1 MAMVTGTRW
10 QDLFPTPPTEQ
21 GTVGARVPEQPIVQ
35 QPIVQQPYAEQVYVP
50 EPYLED
56 TYEGK
61 AYLETPSADVT
72 SVQAPYTETL
82 YRDEPTADEEYR
94 TPAADRSA
102 EDQGYRRDMGRAQAR
117 RRVLGAR
124 HRVLEHRDVSGGW
137 LRPAVFG
144 AMDGLVTNA
153 SLIAGVGGGGAAN
166 HTIVLTGLAGLIA
179 GAFSMATGEYISVC
193 SQNELTEAEVVV
205 EQLQHWRDPEGEEQE
220 LAAAYVKRGVAPD
233 LAEAVAQ
240 QISVDPKEAV
250 KVHIREELG
259 IDPDDLPSPW
269 TAAGASFA
277 SFTVGA
283 LLPLLPYLLGAP
295 AALVLALLLAA
306 VASFAGGAS
315 VAQLTG
321 RPPLQGG
328 LRQFGLGTLAT
339 GMTFLV
345 GLLVGAHVS

>member
-1 MAMVTGTRW
+1 MAAKTWR
-10 QDLFPTPPTEQ
+10 DLYPAPATVPPTAPPLAPTPAPMPAP
-21 GTVGARVPEQPIVQ
+21 VSAPLLP
-35 QPIVQQPYAEQVYVP
+35 P
-50 EPYLED
+50 
-56 TYEGK
+56 
-61 AYLETPSADVT
+61 PSEELT
-72 SVQAPYTETL
+72 SVMELNSLIGLTEEL
-82 YRDEPTADEEYR
+82 DS
-94 TPAADRSA
+94 DRSA
-102 EDQGYRRDMGRAQAR
+102 PPEPTVVLTPRTGAGPRPRREPGRADTR
-117 RRVLGAR
+117 RGLLGAR
-124 HRVLEHRDVSGGW
+124 HRPLVHRDVSGGW

-193 SQNELTEAEVVV
+193 SQNELTEAEVQV
-205 EQLQHWRDPEGEEQE
+205 EQLQHWRNPEGEERE
-220 LAAAYVKRGVAPD
+220 LAEAYVKRGVAPD

-283 LLPLLPYLLGAP
+283 LLPLLPYLFGAP
-295 AALVLALLLAA
+295 AAFVMALVLAA

-321 RPPLQGG
+321 RPPLRGG
-328 LRQFGLGTLAT
+328 LRQFGLGALAT
-339 GMTFLV
+339 GMTFLT

>member
-1 MAMVTGTRW
+1 MAADTQW
-10 QDLFPTPPTEQ
+10 QDLYPDPSAEQESDWQRSLHVVPMGQNPVDPQEPAYWQQYADGPPAREQ
-21 GTVGARVPEQPIVQ
+21 AAVPEE
-35 QPIVQQPYAEQVYVP
+35 A
-50 EPYLED
+50 
-56 TYEGK
+56 
-61 AYLETPSADVT
+61 AYP
-72 SVQAPYTETL
+72 PP
-82 YRDEPTADEEYR
+82 RDL
-94 TPAADRSA
+94 
-102 EDQGYRRDMGRAQAR
+102 GRAEAR

-124 HRVLEHRDVSGGW
+124 HRTLQHRDVSGGW

-193 SQNELTEAEVVV
+193 SQNELTEAEVAV
-205 EQLQHWRDPEGEEQE
+205 EQLQHWRNPQGEERE
-220 LAAAYVKRGVAPD
+220 LAQVFVTRGVEPEV
-233 LAEAVAQ
+233 AELVAR
-240 QISVDPKEAV
+240 QISADPRQAV
-250 KVHIREELG
+250 KVHVREELG

-283 LLPLLPYLLGAP
+283 LLPLMPYLFGIP
-295 AALVLALLLAA
+295 AAFVLALLLAG
-306 VASFAGGAS
+306 VASFAGGAA

-328 LRQFGLGTLAT
+328 LRQFGLGALAT